1 MENKKVLI
9 MGGLTILI
17 IVLLGFIA
25 YTISMM
31 NKAEVPSSTDS
42 MQEKAT
48 PSMQN
53 ETPMMKEETTMDTK
67 TELNDAARSYGQPK
81 DEIDSIMNQFKAG
94 ADLELKSSNE
104 EQVEVTESQTVSA
117 DSYSDLYDESQ
128 F

>member
-9 MGGLTILI
+9 MGGLAIFI

-25 YTISMM
+25 YSISMM
-31 NKAEVPSSTDS
+31 NKADIPTPSDS
-42 MQEKAT
+42 MQEKVT
-48 PSMQN
+48 PSIQN
-53 ETPMMKEETTMDTK
+53 EEMMMQETTMDPNQ
-67 TELNDAARSYGQPK
+67 ELNEAAKSYGQPK

-94 ADLELKSSNE
+94 ADVEAKASVE
-104 EQVEVTESQTVSA
+104 EQAEVAEAQTVTA

>member
-9 MGGLTILI
+9 MGGLTIFI

-31 NKAEVPSSTDS
+31 SKADIPTPSDS
-42 MQEKAT
+42 GQEKVT
-48 PSMQN
+48 PSIQN
-53 ETPMMKEETTMDTK
+53 EEPMIKETTMDLNQ
-67 TELNDAARSYGQPK
+67 ELNEAAKSYGQPK
-81 DEIDSIMNQFKAG
+81 DEIDSIMNQFKAD
-94 ADLELKSSNE
+94 ADVEAKASAE
-104 EQVEVTESQTVSA
+104 EQAEITEAQTVTA